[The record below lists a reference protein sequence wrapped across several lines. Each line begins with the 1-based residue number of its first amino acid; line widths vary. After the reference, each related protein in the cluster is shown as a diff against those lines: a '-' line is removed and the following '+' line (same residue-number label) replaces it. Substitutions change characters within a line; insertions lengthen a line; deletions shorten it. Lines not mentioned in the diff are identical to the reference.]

1 MKRVFAV
8 TLALWCWWS
17 VAHAQSATVIS
28 GRVVDAENN
37 PVAGAQVYYY
47 PNIVVAWL
55 GLPEQSFAHTT
66 TDERGR
72 YRFVGV
78 VPPSTLS
85 AVVAFH
91 PTLGCSTIR
100 MGSRPSFTLRLQP
113 LKQFD
118 GKVVNAEGRPVE
130 GARVRLNYVVLQGDN
145 EVLLPPPVP
154 PFVATINADGS
165 FQLPMHPKTSGVGI
179 LCSASGYAPSLDIRS
194 TNLEKLTKEGLAI
207 TLKPGARITARLVY
221 AHNGEPCKHYPVL
234 VEPWTHVT
242 TDEDGRIT
250 ADVGTDSFAL
260 MPGASLSSPTLVPPG
275 FFMPVEVTNLK
286 PGTTTDLGVIK
297 VYTEPVITI
306 EVRDDKN
313 KPVPFCGVTIN
324 PEGRRAVGVRFPYFT
339 DSKGSLTIALP
350 DGEYQFQAS
359 GFASGDGYY
368 MPRSLPKVTIQQG
381 KMTAPQPVV
390 LQVALTRVQR
400 TQEVQL
406 RVRTSR
412 NEVPKNIWM
421 NLSPVPEEE
430 VEVSWRPYRVEGD
443 KLTIQVGGESMEQLL
458 IVDYGTQE
466 GIILR
471 NFSVKNPPAMVRLQP
486 LPKVRGRVRDEAGK
500 PVAGAKVSLIVGQEP
515 QYQLSDGSTQRV
527 WMEYPTPLSSSTDR
541 AGGFV
546 IAIVPESRCWAVVT
560 AKGYEPAA
568 TILSKGQTATIRLK
582 KVNGEY
588 AGVLVDDYGEPIAK
602 ANLLLQYEFPNSRTA
617 QNYRQRRVP
626 SRAIPLG
633 SVTTDDSG
641 RFSLKGMPASLL
653 LTPRLQNLPLT
664 PIRVKPSTDIVLT
677 FGARRLPW
685 DRGGEAPPKP
695 NVEKLLRRVEWLQPV
710 QWEGKNTLLVF
721 TAPYLAQNHWLLET
735 VRSQMREG
743 WQVAIVLDTASR
755 QEAERYRSRE
765 QLDVPVGFW
774 KRSPQQPAAPALP
787 LILPAMPYVVH
798 IGADGQPARQGI
810 SMEELPKV
818 VGMLQ

>member
-8 TLALWCWWS
+8 MLASCCWWS
-17 VAHAQSATVIS
+17 VAYAQSATVLS
-28 GRVVDAENN
+28 GRVVDAQNY

-55 GLPEQSFAHTT
+55 GLPEESFAHTT

-91 PTLGCSTIR
+91 TTLGCSTIR

-130 GARVRLNYVVLQGDN
+130 GALVRLNYVVLQGDN
-145 EVLLPPPVP
+145 EILLPPPVP
-154 PFVATINADGS
+154 PFVATTNADGS
-165 FQLPMHPKTSGVGI
+165 FQLPMHPKTSAVGI
-179 LCSASGYAPSLDIRS
+179 LCSASGYAPSLDIRGTS
-194 TNLEKLTKEGLAI
+194 MEKLTKEGLAI

-234 VEPWTHVT
+234 VEPWTHIT

-275 FFMPVEVTNLK
+275 FFLPVQVTDLK

-297 VYTEPVITI
+297 VYTEPKITI

-350 DGEYQFQAS
+350 DGEYQVEAS
-359 GFASGDGYY
+359 GPTSGDGYY
-368 MPRSLPKVTIQQG
+368 MPRSLPKVSIQQG
-381 KMTAPQPVV
+381 KMTVPQPVV
-390 LQVALTRVQR
+390 LKVALTRVQR
-400 TQEVQL
+400 AQEVQL

-412 NEVPKNIWM
+412 NEVPKNIWT

-430 VEVSWRPYRVEGD
+430 VEVRWRPYRVEGD
-443 KLTIQVGGESMEQLL
+443 KLTIQVGRESMEQLL

-471 NFSVKNPPAMVRLQP
+471 NLSVKNPPALVRLQP
-486 LPKVRGRVRDEAGK
+486 LPKVRGRVLDEAGK
-500 PVAGAKVSLIVGQEP
+500 PVAGAKVSLIVGQES
-515 QYQLSDGSTQRV
+515 QYQLSDGSTQRT
-527 WMEYPTPLSSSTDR
+527 WMEHPTPISSNTDR
-541 AGGFV
+541 TGGFTLP
-546 IAIVPESRCWAVVT
+546 IVPEGRCWAVVT

-568 TILSKGQTATIRLK
+568 TIVKRGHPATIRLK
-582 KVNGEY
+582 RANGEY
-588 AGVLVDDYGEPIAK
+588 AGVLVDDYGEPIGRV
-602 ANLLLQYEFPNSRTA
+602 NLLLQYEFPDSRTA

-626 SRAIPLG
+626 TRAISLG
-633 SVTTDDSG
+633 NVTTDDNG
-641 RFSLKGMPASLL
+641 RFSLKAMPSPLM
-653 LTPRLQNLPLT
+653 LTPRLQNLPSR
-664 PIRVKPSTDIVLT
+664 PIRVKPSRDLVLT
-677 FGARRLPW
+677 ISAVRPLWEP
-685 DRGGEAPPKP
+685 GGGVPTTP
-695 NVEKLLRRVEWLQPV
+695 NIDKLLRHVEWLEPV

-721 TAPYLAQNHWLLET
+721 TAPYLVQNQRLLQAIKE
-735 VRSQMREG
+735 RIREG
-743 WQVAIVLDTASR
+743 WQVAIVLDTISR
-755 QEAERYRSRE
+755 QEAERYRS
-765 QLDVPVGFW
+765 QAHLDVPVGLW
-774 KRSPQQPAAPALP
+774 KRSSQQPVAPALP
-787 LILPAMPYVVH
+787 HILPALPYVVY
-798 IGADGQPARQGI
+798 IGADGKPRQQGI
-810 SMEELPKV
+810 AMEELPKV
-818 VGMLQ
+818 LGVLP

>member
-1 MKRVFAV
+1 MKRVFTV
-8 TLALWCWWS
+8 MLALCCWWS
-17 VAHAQSATVIS
+17 VAYAQTATVIS
-28 GRVVDAENN
+28 GRVVDAQNN
-37 PVAGAQVYYY
+37 PVPGAQVYYY
-47 PNIVVAWL
+47 PNMVVAWL
-55 GLPEQSFAHTT
+55 GLPKESFAHTT

-72 YRFVGV
+72 YRFAGV
-78 VPPSTLS
+78 VLPSTLS

-91 PTLGCSTIR
+91 PTLGCSTTR
-100 MGSRPSFTLRLQP
+100 MGSRPSLTLRLQP
-113 LKQFD
+113 LKEFV
-118 GKVVNAEGRPVE
+118 GRVVDAEGRGIE
-130 GARVRLNYVVLQGDN
+130 GALVQLNYVMLQGDN
-145 EVLLPPPVP
+145 EVMLPPPVS
-154 PFVATINADGS
+154 PFVSTTDAEGA
-165 FQLPMHPKTSGVGI
+165 FRLPMHPKASAVGI
-179 LCSASGYAPSLDIRS
+179 LCSASGYAPSMDIRN
-194 TNLEKLTKEGLAI
+194 TNLEKLTKEGLTL
-207 TLKPGARITARLVY
+207 TLKPGARITARLVD
-221 AHNGEPCKHYPVL
+221 AHNSEPCKHYPVL

-275 FFMPVEVTNLK
+275 FFLPLEVTGLK
-286 PGTTTDLGVIK
+286 PGTTNDLGEIK
-297 VYTEPVITI
+297 VYTEPKITI

-313 KPVPFCGVTIN
+313 KPVPFCGVTIH
-324 PEGRRAVGVRFPYFT
+324 PEGRRAAGARFPYFT
-339 DSKGSLTIALP
+339 DSKGRLTIALP
-350 DGEYQFQAS
+350 DGEYQLDAS
-359 GFASGDGYY
+359 GPASGDGYY
-368 MPRSLPKVTIQQG
+368 MSLSLPKVSIQQG

-390 LQVALTRVQR
+390 LKVALTRVQR
-400 TQEVQL
+400 AQEVQL

-412 NEVPKNIWM
+412 NEVPKNIWT

-430 VEVSWRPYRVEGD
+430 VELTWRPYRVEGD
-443 KLTIQVGGESMEQLL
+443 KLTMQVSRESREQLL

-471 NFSVKNPPAMVRLQP
+471 NLSVKNPPAMVRLQP
-486 LPKVRGRVRDEAGK
+486 LPKVRGRVLDEAGK
-500 PVAGAKVSLIVGQEP
+500 PVAGAKVSLILGQES
-515 QYQLSDGSTQRV
+515 QYQLSDGSTQRM
-527 WMEYPTPLSSSTDR
+527 WMEYLTPLSSNTDR

-560 AKGYEPAA
+560 AKGYEPAT
-568 TILSKGQTATIRLK
+568 TILSKGQTPTIKLK

-588 AGVLVDDYGEPIAK
+588 AGILVDDYGEPIAK

-617 QNYRQRRVP
+617 QNYRQRGVP

-633 SVTTDDSG
+633 SVTTDDNG

-721 TAPYLAQNHWLLET
+721 TAPHLAQNQWLLET

-765 QLDVPVGFW
+765 QLDVPVGCW

-798 IGADGQPARQGI
+798 IGPDGQPARQGI

-818 VGMLQ
+818 IGMLQ

>member
-1 MKRVFAV
+1 MKRVFALM
-8 TLALWCWWS
+8 LALCCWWS
-17 VAHAQSATVIS
+17 VAYAQSATVIS

-37 PVAGAQVYYY
+37 LVAGAQVYYY

-91 PTLGCSTIR
+91 PTLGCSIIR

-154 PFVATINADGS
+154 PFVATTNADGS
-165 FQLPMHPKTSGVGI
+165 FRLPVHPKASAVGL
-179 LCSASGYAPSLDIRS
+179 LCSASGYAPSMDIRN
-194 TNLEKLTKEGLAI
+194 TNLEKLTKEGLTL

-221 AHNGEPCKHYPVL
+221 AHNGEPCKNYPVL

-242 TDEDGRIT
+242 TDEDGRMT

-275 FFMPVEVTNLK
+275 FFFPLEVTDLK
-286 PGTTTDLGVIK
+286 PSTIADLGVIK
-297 VYTEPVITI
+297 VYTEPKITI
-306 EVRDDKN
+306 EVRDDRN
-313 KPVPFCGVTIN
+313 KPVPFCGVTIH
-324 PEGRRAVGVRFPYFT
+324 PEGRRAASGGFPYFT
-339 DSKGSLTIALP
+339 DSKGSLTLPLP
-350 DGEYQFQAS
+350 DGEYQLEAS
-359 GFASGDGYY
+359 SPASGDGYY
-368 MPRSLPKVTIQQG
+368 LPLSRPQVSIQQG
-381 KMTAPQPVV
+381 KMTTPQPVV
-390 LQVALTRVQR
+390 LKVALTRVQR
-400 TQEVQL
+400 AQEVQL

-412 NEVPKNIWM
+412 NEVPKKIWT
-421 NLSPVPEEE
+421 NLSPVSEEE
-430 VEVSWRPYRVEGD
+430 VEVRWRPDRLEGD
-443 KLTIQVGGESMEQLL
+443 KLTMQVGEESIEQLL

-486 LPKVRGRVRDEAGK
+486 LPKVRGRVLDETGK
-500 PVAGAKVSLIVGQEP
+500 AVAGAKVSLIFGQES
-515 QYQLSDGSTQRV
+515 QFELSNGSTQRM
-527 WMEYPTPLSSSTDR
+527 WTEHLTPISTNTDR
-541 AGGFV
+541 TGGLV
-546 IAIVPESRCWAVVT
+546 LPLVPESRCWAVVT
-560 AKGYEPAA
+560 AKGYEPAV
-568 TILSKGQTATIRLK
+568 TIVNTGQTVTIRLRRA
-582 KVNGEY
+582 NGEY
-588 AGVLVDDYGEPIAK
+588 AGILVDDYGEPIAK

-633 SVTTDDSG
+633 SVTTDDNG
-641 RFSLKGMPASLL
+641 RFSVKGMPASLL
-653 LTPRLQNLPLT
+653 LTPRLQNLPLP

-677 FGARRLPW
+677 LGAARPPW
-685 DRGGEAPPKP
+685 DRGDGASPKP

-721 TAPYLAQNHWLLET
+721 TAPYLAQNQWLLQAI
-735 VRSQMREG
+735 RQQMREG

-755 QEAERYRSRE
+755 QEAERYRRME

-774 KRSPQQPAAPALP
+774 KRSPQQPATPALP

-798 IGADGQPARQGI
+798 IGPDGQPARQGI
-810 SMEELPKV
+810 SMEELPTL
-818 VGMLQ
+818 VGMLR